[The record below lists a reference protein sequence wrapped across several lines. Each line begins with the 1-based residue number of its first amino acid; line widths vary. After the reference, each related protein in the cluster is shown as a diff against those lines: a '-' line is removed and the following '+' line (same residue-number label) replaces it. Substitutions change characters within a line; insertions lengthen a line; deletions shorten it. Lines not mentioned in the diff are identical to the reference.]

1 MIAQADCARCGRP
14 FRYERGKGPP
24 RRYHAECAYLQR
36 LDIAA
41 AIKRRNRREPR
52 PVILC
57 VYCKK
62 PVPNP
67 SRKGGR
73 PPKQH
78 YECGLR
84 EKQRKEREKYAKRKA
99 AK

>member
-1 MIAQADCARCGRP
+1 MIAQAVCPACHEP

-24 RRYHAECAYLQR
+24 RRYHPDCAHARKLAQS
-36 LDIAA
+36 A

-57 VYCKK
+57 IYCKK
-62 PVPNP
+62 PVPDP
-67 SRKGGR
+67 GRRGGR

-78 YECGLR
+78 FECGLR
-84 EKQRKEREKYAKRKA
+84 AKRERDRLRYQKRT